1 MDMTDLPLLG
11 LALLILVLIVLMVYS
26 NKIATKLNS
35 LVQRL
40 RRS

>member
-11 LALLILVLIVLMVYS
+11 LALLILVLLVLMVYS